1 MAYKI
6 RDGVTLVLIQ
16 QVYLIVSTA
25 KCWNECPFITE
36 TNEMGALIWNE
47 LKHQRSVKHIV
58 DQILDQYDIENKSQ
72 IEHDVNQFIQN
83 MIESKYLIQ
92 ERNDSNE
99 K

>member
-16 QVYLIVSTA
+16 GVYLIVSTS
-25 KCWNECPFITE
+25 KCWDESPFITK
-36 TNEMGALIWNE
+36 TNEMGALIYNE
-47 LKHQRSVKHIV
+47 LKNQKEVSEII
-58 DQILDQYDIENKSQ
+58 QLILEEYDIEKQSQ